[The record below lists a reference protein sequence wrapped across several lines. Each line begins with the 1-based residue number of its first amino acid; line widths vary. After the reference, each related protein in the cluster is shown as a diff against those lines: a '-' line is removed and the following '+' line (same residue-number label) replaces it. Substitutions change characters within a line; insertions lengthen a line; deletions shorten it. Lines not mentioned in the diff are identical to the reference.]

1 MPSDQPHLEAP
12 EPSEAERLEARL
24 ENRKFR
30 RHDFRRLA
38 IATIHPPNGR
48 EHEPVQ
54 MCYVLTR
61 NVSRGGI
68 CLLHPTPLFQS
79 QRIDLEL
86 SDGRKFTLAIRWVTR
101 MEHGRY
107 VIGCR
112 FAEIAEFEQ

>member
-30 RHDFRRLA
+30 RHDFRMLA

-79 QRIDLEL
+79 QRIDMM
-86 SDGRKFTLAIRWVTR
+86 T
-101 MEHGRY
+101 
-107 VIGCR
+107 IGC
-112 FAEIAEFEQ
+112 AAICKDCSK